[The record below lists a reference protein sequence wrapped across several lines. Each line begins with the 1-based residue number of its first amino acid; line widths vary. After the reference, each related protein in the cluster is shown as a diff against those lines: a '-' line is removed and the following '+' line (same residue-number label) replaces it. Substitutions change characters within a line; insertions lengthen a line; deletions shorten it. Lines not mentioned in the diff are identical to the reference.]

1 MADTNFTFNDY
12 AESLVKAKN
21 YSTVTPEMHEEL
33 VKDVINRVQDFL
45 IAKTIAK
52 LTDDQVKQF
61 NTLLDTK
68 PTDEQT
74 QQFIS
79 GAITDAPTF
88 IGDVLY
94 QFRQTYLGI
103 A

>member
-12 AESLVKAKN
+12 AESLVNAKN

-45 IAKTIAK
+45 IAKTIAQ
-52 LTDDQVKQF
+52 LTDEQVKEF
-61 NTLLDTK
+61 NTLLDTN
-68 PTDEQT
+68 PSDEQIQKFVST
-74 QQFIS
+74 
-79 GAITDAPTF
+79 AITDAPTF
-88 IGDVLY
+88 IGDVLH